1 MYDCEL
7 DRGYL
12 SKLQA
17 RPLDLRR
24 MVVGDAARALY
35 DFLQEHFQPGAECSI
50 WSPDEAEALG
60 IPRRWRVSWEAGP
73 VEWGA
78 LLSMGQSMWLTEFEL
93 RYDHRPEV
101 LLRGADGWYTESYYR
116 FDVGF
121 IEKE

>member
-1 MYDCEL
+1 MYDCEV

-12 SKLQA
+12 ARLQA
-17 RPLDLRR
+17 QPPDLRR

-35 DFLQEHFQPGAECSI
+35 DFLQEHFQPGEECSI

-60 IPRRWRVSWEAGP
+60 YPRRWRVSWEAGP
-73 VEWGA
+73 VEWGV
-78 LLSMGQSMWLTEFEL
+78 LLSMGESLWLTEFDL

-101 LLRGADGWYTESYYR
+101 LLRGADGWYTEPYYR